1 MTYAAPVNDILLAL
15 KGAAGVEAMISDGIL
30 GDLDQNTMNAILL
43 EAGKFA
49 SEVLDPLNTVGDR
62 SGVQLKNGVVT
73 TPDGFKDAY
82 TKFAAA
88 GWTSLPCEEAY
99 GGQGLP
105 VTVAMAVCEIWNSA
119 NLAFGVCPL
128 LTNGAID
135 SLHTAGSD
143 ALKETYLP
151 KMVSGEWTGTM
162 NLTEPQ
168 AGSDLNAVK
177 AKAVPEADGTYRV
190 FGTKIFISYGE
201 HDMAEN
207 IIHMVL
213 ARLPDAPSG
222 TKGIS
227 LFLVP
232 KYVVNADGSKGAR
245 NDLVCT
251 GVEHKLGIH
260 ASPTCVMQFGEKD
273 GAVGYL
279 VGEENRG
286 LATMFIMMNAARLA
300 VGVQGVA
307 VAERARQRALV
318 YALER
323 KQGRALNSTNTDMDP
338 IAVHPDV
345 RRMLLTM
352 SSLTQAARCIC
363 FVVARETDVMHNA
376 KTEAERQAAA
386 NRVALLTPI
395 AKAFSTDV
403 GCKVSSLGVQVHG
416 GMGFVEETGAAQY
429 YRDARILPIYEGT
442 NGIQAIDLIFRKLP
456 LDGGAVMKDYLAE
469 VGAGVAALHAL
480 NNDDLGETAARL
492 EDASNALGEATMW
505 MASAL
510 KSDREA
516 ALASASNYLEL
527 FGLTVGGHYLAQ
539 CAIASEFEPRAVA
552 LARFY
557 AENLLPAAGGLGK
570 VVTEGAKSVT
580 SEHVETV
587 LEQTL

>member
-1 MTYAAPVNDILLAL
+1 MAYQAPVNDILLAL
-15 KGAAGVEAMISDGIL
+15 KGAAGLDGLIEDGVL
-30 GDLDQNTMNAILL
+30 GDLDESTIASILE

-49 SEVLDPLNTVGDR
+49 SQVIEPINKPGDQK
-62 SGVQLKNGVVT
+62 GVKLSDGVVT
-73 TPDGFKDAY
+73 TAPGYKDAY
-82 TKFAAA
+82 EQFASV
-88 GWTSLPCEEAY
+88 GWASLPCAEDY

-105 VTVAMAVCEIWNSA
+105 SVVAMAVCELWNSA
-119 NLAFGVCPL
+119 SLAFGVCPL

-143 ALKETYLP
+143 QLKDIYLP

-177 AKAVPEADGTYRV
+177 AKAVRKDDGTYRL

-213 ARLPDAPSG
+213 ARMPDAPAG

-232 KYVVNADGSKGAR
+232 KYLVNDDGSLGAR
-245 NDLVCT
+245 NDVVCT

-260 ASPTCVMQFGEKD
+260 GSPTCVMQFGEKD
-273 GAVGYL
+273 GAIGYL

-307 VAERARQRALV
+307 VSERARQHALN
-318 YALER
+318 YAHDR
-323 KQGRALNSTNTDMDP
+323 KQGRGLNSKGGDMDP

-352 SSLTQAARCIC
+352 SALTQAARCIC
-363 FVVARETDVMHNA
+363 LVVARETDLMHRA
-376 KTEAERQAAA
+376 KSAEERTAAG

-395 AKAFSTDV
+395 AKAFSTDI
-403 GCKVSSLGVQVHG
+403 GCQVTSLGIQIHG
-416 GMGFVEETGAAQY
+416 GMGFIEETGAAQY

-442 NGIQAIDLIFRKLP
+442 NGIQAIDLVFRKLP
-456 LDGGAVMKDYLAE
+456 LEGGAVMKSYIGE
-469 VGAGVAALHAL
+469 VMDGVAAIEAL
-480 NNDDLGETAARL
+480 NRDDLGASGEHFAAAARTL
-492 EDASNALGEATMW
+492 AETTTWQAEALQD
-505 MASAL
+505 
-510 KSDREA
+510 DRAA
-516 ALASASNYLEL
+516 ALAGASPYLKL
-527 FGLTVGGHYLAQ
+527 FGLTAGAHYLTQ
-539 CAIASEFEPRAVA
+539 CAVNSEFSPRAVA
-552 LARFY
+552 LARY
-557 AENLLPAAGGLGK
+557 YCESLLPETQSLGA
-570 VVTEGAKSVT
+570 VVTRGTASIT
-580 SEHVETV
+580 SSNADSILEHAV
-587 LEQTL
+587 

>member
-1 MTYAAPVNDILLAL
+1 MPYEAPVNDILVAL
-15 KGAAGVEAMISDGIL
+15 KGAAGLDHLIADGVL
-30 GDLDQNTMNAILL
+30 GELDEDTIVAILE
-43 EAGKFA
+43 EAGKFS
-49 SEVLDPLNTVGDR
+49 SEVLEPLNVSGDR
-62 SGVQLKNGVVT
+62 AGVQLEDGKVT
-73 TPDGFKDAY
+73 TPPGYKEAY
-82 TKFAAA
+82 QQFAAA
-88 GWTSLPCEEAY
+88 GWSALPCDENF

-105 VTVAMAVCEIWNSA
+105 TTVAMAVCELWNSA

-177 AKAVPEADGTYRV
+177 AKAVPQGDGTYLIS
-190 FGTKIFISYGE
+190 GTKIFISYGE
-201 HDMAEN
+201 HEMADN

-213 ARLPDAPSG
+213 ARMPDAPAG

-232 KYVVNADGSKGAR
+232 KFLVNEDGSLGAR
-245 NDLVCT
+245 NDVVCT

-260 ASPTCVMQFGEKD
+260 GSPTCVMTYGDKG

-286 LATMFIMMNAARLA
+286 LVTMFIMMNAARLA

-307 VAERARQRALV
+307 ISERARQHALA
-318 YALER
+318 YANER
-323 KQGRALNSTNTDMDP
+323 KQGRGLTSKGSEMDP

-345 RRMLLTM
+345 RRMVLTM
-352 SSLTQAARCIC
+352 SALTQAARCIC
-363 FVVARETDVMHNA
+363 LVVARETDLMNRA
-376 KTEAERQAAA
+376 KTEEERTAAGH
-386 NRVALLTPI
+386 RVALLTPI
-395 AKAFSTDV
+395 AKAFSTDI
-403 GCKVSSLGVQVHG
+403 GCEVSSLGVQIHG

-442 NGIQAIDLIFRKLP
+442 NGIQAMDLIFRKLP
-456 LDGGAVMKDYLAE
+456 LEGGDVMRQYLAE
-469 VGAGVAALHAL
+469 IAGGVAAVQAL
-480 NNDDLGETAARL
+480 DRSDLGETGENFERAASVL
-492 EDASNALGEATMW
+492 SEATHW
-505 MASAL
+505 IAKSIA
-510 KSDREA
+510 SDREA
-516 ALASASNYLEL
+516 ALATATPYLEL
-527 FGLTVGGHYLAQ
+527 FGLTAGAHYLCK
-539 CAIASEFEPRAVA
+539 CAINSDFSPRSVA

-557 AENLLPAAGGLGK
+557 CESILPKSQGLG
-570 VVTEGAKSVT
+570 EIIMRGAGSVT
-580 SEHVETV
+580 NDHVETIMEHAV
-587 LEQTL
+587 

>member
-1 MTYAAPVNDILLAL
+1 MPYEAPVNDILAAL
-15 KGAAGVEAMISDGIL
+15 KGAAGLDQLISDGVL
-30 GDLDQNTMNAILL
+30 GDLDEETITAIFQ

-49 SEVLDPLNTVGDR
+49 AEILEPLNTVGDR
-62 SGVQLKNGVVT
+62 IGVKLADGVVT
-73 TPDGFKDAY
+73 TPDGYKDAY
-82 TKFAAA
+82 RQFADT
-88 GWTSLPCEEAY
+88 GWTSLPCEEDY

-105 VTVAMAVCEIWNSA
+105 TTVAMAVCEIWNSA

-135 SLHTAGSD
+135 SLVTAGSD
-143 ALKETYLP
+143 ALKSTYLP

-177 AKAVPEADGTYRV
+177 AKAVPHDDGTYRI

-201 HDMAEN
+201 HDMADN

-213 ARLPDAPSG
+213 ARLPDAPPG

-232 KYVVNADGSKGAR
+232 KVLVNEDGSLGPR
-245 NDLVCT
+245 NDVVCT

-260 ASPTCVMQFGEKD
+260 GSPTCVMQYGDKD

-286 LATMFIMMNAARLA
+286 LMTMFIMMNAARLA

-307 VAERARQRALV
+307 VAERARQHALG
-318 YALER
+318 YAHDR
-323 KQGRALNSTNTDMDP
+323 KQGRGLTSQGPDMDP
-338 IAVHPDV
+338 IVVHPDV

-363 FVVARETDVMHNA
+363 LVVARDTDIMNRA
-376 KTEAERQAAA
+376 KDAADREAAGH
-386 NRVALLTPI
+386 RVALLTPI
-395 AKAFSTDV
+395 AKAFSTDI
-403 GCKVSSLGVQVHG
+403 GCQVASLGVQIHG

-442 NGIQAIDLIFRKLP
+442 NGVQAIDLVLRKLP
-456 LDGGAVMKDYLAE
+456 LEGGAVIKAFLQE
-469 VGAGVAALHAL
+469 VSDGAAAVEGL
-480 NNDDLGETAARL
+480 NRDDLGVTGVNFAA
-492 EDASNALGEATMW
+492 AVQSFAQATEW
-505 MASAL
+505 MGRAIQ
-510 KSDREA
+510 SDREA
-516 ALASASNYLEL
+516 ALASATSYLEL
-527 FGLTVGGHYLAQ
+527 FGLTAGAHYLTR
-539 CAIASEFEPRAVA
+539 CTMVDDFSPRSVA
-552 LARFY
+552 LSRFY
-557 AENLLPAAGGLGK
+557 CESLLPKTQGLAAIVMGG
-570 VVTEGAKSVT
+570 ANSVT
-580 SEHVETV
+580 NEKATSVMDHAV
-587 LEQTL
+587 